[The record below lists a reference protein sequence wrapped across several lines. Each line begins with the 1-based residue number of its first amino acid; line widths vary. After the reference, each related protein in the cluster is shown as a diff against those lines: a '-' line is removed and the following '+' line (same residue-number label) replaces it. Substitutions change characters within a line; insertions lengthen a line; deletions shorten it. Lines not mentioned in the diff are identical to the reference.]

1 MLNYWKEPTF
11 YTSYVFSF
19 ILSRV
24 KQIFSVNEKLAKK
37 LLLKHD
43 CLTTCDLRN
52 RLFFCKNCHFT
63 LLEDKAERK

>member
-19 ILSRV
+19 ILSHV
-24 KQIFSVNEKLAKK
+24 KQTSSVNKKLAKK

-43 CLTTCDLRN
+43 CLSTCDLRN
-52 RLFFCKNCHFT
+52 PLFFCKDRHFT
-63 LLEDKAERK
+63 LLKDEAE